1 MNIYLIGFM
10 ASGKSTVGK
19 PLAHQLSYSFVD
31 LDALIEEKANTSIP
45 QIFQTKGETY
55 FRELEQSCLQD
66 TLYAPN
72 TVIATGGGTPC
83 FFDNMDWMNANGHTV
98 YLYMSPEGIYKRLKN
113 DKAER
118 PLVKDFCDEK
128 LYAFINQS
136 LAYRN
141 SFYLKSRTVFEV
153 SNGEI
158 SSLVEVLKLS
168 NNP

>member
-1 MNIYLIGFM
+1 MGVGKTTLAKAIAKSLAHAFVDTDAM
-10 ASGKSTVGK
+10 VSALEGKSIN
-19 PLAHQLSYSFVD
+19 D
-31 LDALIEEKANTSIP
+31 
-45 QIFQTKGETY
+45 IFAEKGEAY
-55 FRELEQSCLQD
+55 FREKEQACLRRLNKRMD
-66 TLYAPN
+66 I
-72 TVIATGGGTPC
+72 VVATGGGLPC
-83 FFDNMDWMNANGHTV
+83 FHDNMDWMNANGHTV